1 MPTPMTAAVK
11 MRHPTRNIVA
21 VSGRPFPF
29 FLLFSINCKDGDGDS
44 VNDSEEVT
52 VGVTKN

>member
-21 VSGRPFPF
+21 ISGRPFPF

-44 VNDSEEVT
+44 VNDSEEVI